1 MSEATQDNEEQLE
14 SDNVEMKS
22 NTTMTSPSMVSPS
35 MAAVRKTVLIRKSAM
50 QNPFLS
56 DATRRTKLA
65 MRNGEVKG
73 RLKFIVQQNKLLIL
87 PPTMDGAESSTVTKA
102 RETLCR
108 RFTFLHPSRM
118 EDDAPYFDAVKQGN
132 EVTVITALPQ
142 GYSMGGW
149 RCHAKLNSSEGTECL
164 HPNGCL
170 VETCNRCNHPKP
182 KLRQEFAY
190 LRLMT
195 PGVRRQRKEYERILK
210 GIDSEFAKCDLA
222 EHEAREKLAA
232 YDKQLKLLELNGD
245 VINEETWLMMDVD
258 LVNNVWQRV
267 NARTLLPL
275 IAERRLELGPK
286 LATARG
292 ELAVLIQSA
301 YQMAVIHVQRLG
313 RRFLVRLLLSDIR
326 QSVINFAQYSAAV
339 EIQRIARTKLA
350 CHTTSRQRKIR
361 DNCMAIR
368 IQCFA
373 RRMSAWRERRR
384 LHDVYM
390 IKLRTSAVTLI
401 QSILRSYICKLQ
413 LQLLREERRLLL
425 DTKEKA
431 RVEMLQH
438 HSATIIQKHCR
449 RVLAIA
455 KCENK
460 QIELGLHLRLLMYI
474 ERFAVDGCIF
484 SFLKSINDDYIR
496 YERTIT
502 STIEREEKLAQTFVE
517 KVIHTRDGQHVTA
530 WQNYIELA
538 VESSA
543 ETANEID
550 DAKRNPYIKDTA
562 DIYGG
567 GLPTRR
573 REPIQKGMNTNRITS
588 CAASSHLG
596 GRQETNRVIKNHRG
610 TGSSNQGSSSYQ
622 QEENRL
628 ISLQQKKDRIR
639 GQYLLFDIPNGLDDT
654 VTRFVTAVTLRYDFK
669 DPGECCVNS
678 SHHSNRSDKDRH
690 HQCMTY
696 ADPII
701 KILHS
706 RGIFFIR
713 QLLPATT
720 MSSTLSSIEGVTD
733 EFILLSCL
741 MLNVLQQMRG
751 GTYLNRKYSQ
761 ATCRQF
767 MDTQNKVTEKA
778 GITANATYVDPQ
790 KFYMASLLGDTAAE
804 DYNDDDNPGGLWRQ
818 HTPARSAASSMA
830 GQANRS
836 LHDVKI
842 SNSSG
847 STKKGNSWVTS
858 YIAKVLTENET
869 KNPAIRAYRHGKLLD
884 RHSSTDQK

>member
-1 MSEATQDNEEQLE
+1 
-14 SDNVEMKS
+14 
-22 NTTMTSPSMVSPS
+22 
-35 MAAVRKTVLIRKSAM
+35 
-50 QNPFLS
+50 
-56 DATRRTKLA
+56 
-65 MRNGEVKG
+65 
-73 RLKFIVQQNKLLIL
+73 
-87 PPTMDGAESSTVTKA
+87 
-102 RETLCR
+102 
-108 RFTFLHPSRM
+108 
-118 EDDAPYFDAVKQGN
+118 
-132 EVTVITALPQ
+132 
-142 GYSMGGW
+142 
-149 RCHAKLNSSEGTECL
+149 
-164 HPNGCL
+164 
-170 VETCNRCNHPKP
+170 
-182 KLRQEFAY
+182 
-190 LRLMT
+190 MT

-222 EHEAREKLAA
+222 EHEAQEKLATI
-232 YDKQLKLLELNGD
+232 D
-245 VINEETWLMMDVD
+245 EETWLMMDVD
-258 LVNNVWQRV
+258 LVNNVWQRMS
-267 NARTLLPL
+267 ARTILPL

-292 ELAVLIQSA
+292 ELAILIQSA

-313 RRFLVRLLLSDIR
+313 RRFLVRLRLNDFR
-326 QSVINFAQYSAAV
+326 QTAISFAQFSAAV

-361 DNCMAIR
+361 NTCMAIR

-373 RRMSAWRERRR
+373 RRISALSERRR
-384 LHDVYM
+384 LRDVYM
-390 IKLRTSAVTLI
+390 IKLRTAAVTLI

-413 LQLLREERRLLL
+413 LQLMREERRLLL
-425 DTKEKA
+425 ETKEKA

-455 KCENK
+455 KCEIK

-517 KVIHTRDGQHVTA
+517 KVINARDGDHSTA

-567 GLPTRR
+567 GLHTRR

-610 TGSSNQGSSSYQ
+610 TGSSNQRSSYQ

-669 DPGECCVNS
+669 DPSESCVS
-678 SHHSNRSDKDRH
+678 GSHHSNRSDKDHH

-701 KILHS
+701 KNLHS

-713 QLLPATT
+713 QLLPVTT
-720 MSSTLSSIEGVTD
+720 MSSTLSGIEGVTD
-733 EFILLSCL
+733 EFVLLSCL
-741 MLNVLQQMRG
+741 MLNVLQQMQG
-751 GTYLNRKYSQ
+751 GTYLNRKYLQ
-761 ATCRQF
+761 ATCRQC
-767 MDTQNKVTEKA
+767 MDTQKEITDKA
-778 GITANATYVDPQ
+778 GITASATYVDPQ
-790 KFYMASLLGDTAAE
+790 KFYMTSLLGDTAAE

-818 HTPARSAASSMA
+818 HTPARSAAVSMA
-830 GQANRS
+830 EQANRS
-836 LHDVKI
+836 LQEVK
-842 SNSSG
+842 SSSSGG
-847 STKKGNSWVTS
+847 STKKGKSWVTS
-858 YIAKVLTENET
+858 YTAKVLTENET

>member
-1 MSEATQDNEEQLE
+1 MSEATQEKEELV
-14 SDNVEMKS
+14 SDNVETKS
-22 NTTMTSPSMVSPS
+22 NTTMVSPS

-73 RLKFIVQQNKLLIL
+73 RLKFIVQQSKLLVL
-87 PPTMDGAESSTVTKA
+87 PPTIDGHEFSIVAKA

-118 EDDAPYFDAVKQGN
+118 EDDDPYTEAVKQGN

-164 HPNGCL
+164 HPNGSL

-195 PGVRRQRKEYERILK
+195 PGVRRQRKEYERIMK
-210 GIDSEFAKCDLA
+210 GIDSEFVRCDLA
-222 EHEAREKLAA
+222 EHEAREKVAA

-245 VINEETWLMMDVD
+245 VIDEETWLMMDVD

-292 ELAVLIQSA
+292 ELAILIQSA
-301 YQMAVIHVQRLG
+301 YQMAVIHVQRVG
-313 RRFLVRLLLSDIR
+313 RRYLVRLRLNDVR
-326 QSVINFAQYSAAV
+326 QSVINFARFSAAV

-350 CHTTSRQRKIR
+350 YNKAECQRKIR
-361 DNCMAIR
+361 NNCMAIR

-373 RRMSAWRERRR
+373 RRMSAWSERRR
-384 LHDVYM
+384 LHDTYM
-390 IKLRTSAVTLI
+390 IKLRNSAATLI
-401 QSILRSYICKLQ
+401 QSILRSYACKLQ
-413 LQLLREERRLLL
+413 LQHLREERRLLL
-425 DTKEKA
+425 ETKEKA
-431 RVEMLQH
+431 RVEILQH

-449 RVLAIA
+449 RMLAIA
-455 KCENK
+455 KCEQK

-474 ERFAVDGCIF
+474 ERFVVDGCMF
-484 SFLKSINDDYIR
+484 SFIKSINDDYIR

-517 KVIHTRDGQHVTA
+517 KVINARDGDHSTA

-538 VESSA
+538 HGVESSA
-543 ETANEID
+543 ESATELD
-550 DAKRNPYIKDTA
+550 DVKRHPCIKDKFE
-562 DIYGG
+562 IYGG
-567 GLPTRR
+567 GLSRR
-573 REPIQKGMNTNRITS
+573 RDQKGTNTNRITS
-588 CAASSHLG
+588 RAASSQSG
-596 GRQETNRVIKNHRG
+596 GRHETNRLIKNHGG
-610 TGSSNQGSSSYQ
+610 TGPSKQEVSYQ
-622 QEENRL
+622 EEEDRL

-639 GQYLLFDIPNGLDDT
+639 GHYLLFDIPHGLDDT
-654 VTRFVTAVTLRYDFK
+654 VMRFITAVTLRYEFD
-669 DPGECCVNS
+669 DPSESCVS
-678 SHHSNRSDKDRH
+678 GSHHSNRSDKDHH

-701 KILHS
+701 KNLHS
-706 RGIFFIR
+706 RGIVFIR
-713 QLLPATT
+713 QLLPAMT
-720 MSSTLSSIEGVTD
+720 MSSILSSIEGVTD
-733 EFILLSCL
+733 EFVLLSCL
-741 MLNVLQQMRG
+741 MLNVLQQMQG
-751 GTYLNRKYSQ
+751 GSHLNRKYLQ
-761 ATCRQF
+761 ATCRQC
-767 MDTQNKVTEKA
+767 MDTQKEITNKA
-778 GITANATYVDPQ
+778 GVAANATYIDPQ
-790 KFYMASLLGDTAAE
+790 KFYVASLLGETAAE

-818 HTPARSAASSMA
+818 HTPARLAAASMTR
-830 GQANRS
+830 QE
-836 LHDVKI
+836 VK
-842 SNSSG
+842 SSSSSSSSG
-847 STKKGNSWVTS
+847 SGIAKKGKSWVTS
-858 YIAKVLTENET
+858 YTAKILSENET

-884 RHSSTDQK
+884 RHSSTNPK